1 MQHMNDQELHN
12 FGQSSKNPA
21 TRVSAQKFRGKQSQ
35 TVVLFWSSF
44 FGHIRA
50 KITICLAYLNGFCS
64 IGWEQS
70 IPKPLFEISR
80 RRLNYKSSDGN
91 FPRIEE
97 IGSEDESKK
106 QDDLRLC
113 WSRDMNITYITY
125 VMIL

>member
-12 FGQSSKNPA
+12 FGQSSKKNFQLKNFE
-21 TRVSAQKFRGKQSQ
+21 SKQSTQ

-64 IGWEQS
+64 IGWQQS

-80 RRLNYKSSDGN
+80 RRLNCRSSDTAN